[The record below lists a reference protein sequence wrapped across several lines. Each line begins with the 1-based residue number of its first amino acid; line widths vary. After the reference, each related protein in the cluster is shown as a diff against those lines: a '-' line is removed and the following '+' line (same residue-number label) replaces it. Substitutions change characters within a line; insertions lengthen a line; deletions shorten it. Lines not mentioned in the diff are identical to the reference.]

1 MKGFIDSYTKAVG
14 GKIGRWATLII
25 WIAVVALLNI
35 IFPQANSYENNLAAN
50 LTDDQPSVVA
60 QKLAEKEFPSES
72 GKPALLTWYRSTGI
86 SDEDLQSIQK
96 LSEDLSK
103 EKLPHQLD
111 SVPLHQIPLPAL
123 KEQLSEDGK
132 AFIYPVLFDKNAG
145 AEELEKSFEALDK
158 RVSNHFENNP
168 LKTSMKDQDELL
180 LRVTGPA
187 GIQVDATELF
197 SQGDVKLLIAT
208 VILVLVFLLVIYR
221 SPILALVPLVAV
233 GFAYGVISPLLGI
246 AGKEEWVTFD
256 SQGLSIMT
264 VLLFGAGTD
273 YCLFL
278 IAQYRSHLEEE
289 DNKLAAL
296 KKALGNSSGAIAMS
310 GLTVVFSLLALLLA
324 QYGAIQRFAIPFSL
338 SILIMMIASLTLVPS
353 LLSILG
359 RVSFFPFIPR
369 TEKMIQERAIK
380 KGIPVRKRKERHKAG
395 RAFGQFI
402 TRFPRSI
409 TIVTTLVLGLLAY
422 SATNITYTFDTLSSF
437 PEDMPSREGFT
448 LISDHFTPGE
458 LAPLQVMVQTD
469 GKDVNLADEL
479 LALDYV
485 AKVLEPQQGKTDTN
499 LLSYTVELE
508 DNPYSNTAMDRIPD
522 IKKTISTSLKSAGVE
537 QYSDKVWIA
546 GQTAEQY
553 DTRNVTDND
562 AKIVIPVIIVMI
574 ALLLFFYLRSLVAM
588 VYLMATVLLSYFSAL
603 GLGWLVLHYLLG
615 FDAIQGFIPLYSFV
629 FIVALG
635 EDYNIFM
642 VSSIWKKSKKQPLAL
657 AVKEGVAETGSVIT
671 SAGLIL
677 AGTFAVLTTLPIQV
691 LVQFGVVTAIGVLL
705 DTFIVRPFLVPAL
718 TVWIGKYVFWP
729 SKRTKTGVKS
739 EI

>member
-1 MKGFIDSYTKAVG
+1 MKGFIHTYTKAVG
-14 GKIGRWATLII
+14 GKIGKWLTLAI
-25 WIAVVALLNI
+25 WIAFVALLNM
-35 IFPQANSYENNLAAN
+35 IFPQANSFENNLDAN
-50 LTDDQPSVVA
+50 LTDDQPSVIA
-60 QKLAEKEFPSES
+60 QKLAEKEFPSGS
-72 GKPALLTWYRSTGI
+72 GQPALLTWYRSTGI
-86 SDEDLQSIQK
+86 TDGDLQSIQK
-96 LSEDLSK
+96 FSEDLSK

-111 SVPLHQIPLPAL
+111 SIPLHKMPLPAL

-132 AFIYPVLFDKNAG
+132 AIIFPVLFDKDASTEDLND
-145 AEELEKSFEALDK
+145 SIEALDK
-158 RVSNHFENNP
+158 RVSSIFEKNP
-168 LKTSMKDQDELL
+168 LKTTMKADDDLL
-180 LRVTGPA
+180 VRVTGPV

-197 SQGDVKLLIAT
+197 AQGDVKLLIAT

-221 SPILALVPLVAV
+221 SPILALVPLIAV

-289 DNKLAAL
+289 DNKLTAL

-324 QYGAIQRFAIPFSL
+324 QYGSIQRFAVPFSL

-369 TEKMIQERAIK
+369 TEEMIKERALK
-380 KGIPVRKRKERHKAG
+380 KGKPVPEPKEKHKVG
-395 RAFGQFI
+395 RAFGRFI
-402 TRFPRSI
+402 TKFPKSI
-409 TIVTTLVLGLLAY
+409 TVATTLVLGLLAY

-437 PEDMPSREGFT
+437 PEDMPSREGFQ

-458 LAPLQVMVQTD
+458 LAPLQVMVQTE
-469 GKDVNLADEL
+469 GKDVNAAEKLMDL
-479 LALDYV
+479 NFV
-485 AKVLEPQQGKTDTN
+485 TKVSEPQQGTSDPN
-499 LLSYTVELE
+499 LLSYTVELK
-508 DNPYSNTAMDRIPD
+508 DNPYSNEAMNRIPV
-522 IKKTISTSLKSAGVE
+522 IKETLASSLKSGGVN
-537 QYSDKVWIA
+537 QASNKIWIA
-546 GQTAEQY
+546 GQTADQY
-553 DTRNVTDND
+553 DTRNVTDED
-562 AKIVIPVIIVMI
+562 AKIIIPVIIVMI

-588 VYLMATVLLSYFSAL
+588 VYLMTTVLLSYFSAL
-603 GLGWLVLHYLLG
+603 GLGWLVLHYI
-615 FDAIQGFIPLYSFV
+615 FDFNAIQGFIPLYAFV

-642 VSSIWKKSKKQPLAL
+642 VSSIWKKSRNHALPL
-657 AVKEGVAETGSVIT
+657 AVKEGVAKTGSVIT

-691 LVQFGVVTAIGVLL
+691 LVQFGIVTAIGVLL

-729 SKRTKTGVKS
+729 SKPARKAAES